1 MKSTLVPLIATSF
14 STPAATA
21 RVRAELNRANQEL
34 ASGRLADV
42 GLELASRAGYLAELD
57 SRRNVLEGL
66 KDDANIARGRLE
78 VIQQSL
84 AQAAEGA
91 QDFLQLLMPLKTG
104 QGDPRLA
111 QEQAAGLLKQLT
123 NLLNVS
129 YQGAHVFG
137 GRNISDLPLVDYFAD
152 PPSPARQAV
161 ENAFTARFG
170 FPPSDPAVST
180 ITATDMQDFLA
191 NDLAP
196 LFDPPQW
203 QTNFSTATDDTLRTP
218 IGENDTVL
226 STASA
231 NDPAIRKLAMA
242 YVMMAGL
249 GTANLNA
256 AARQEVVAAAMQ
268 ATGEA
273 ITGLDTLRS
282 LVGVRQE
289 RVRKAVENLDAHI
302 ALMEKEVA
310 GMEQVDI
317 HEVAERVNALSLQLE
332 TSYRV
337 SGRLQNL
344 SLLKFM

>member
-1 MKSTLVPLIATSF
+1 MKSTLVPLIATPF

-21 RVRAELNRANQEL
+21 RVRADLNRASQEL

-42 GLELASRAGYLAELD
+42 GLELAGKAGYLAELD
-57 SRRNVLEGL
+57 ARHEVLTGL

-78 VIQQSL
+78 VMQQSL
-84 AQAAEGA
+84 EQAADGA
-91 QDFLQLLMPLKTG
+91 QDFLKLLLPLKTG
-104 QGDPRLA
+104 QGDAKLA
-111 QEQAAGLLKQLT
+111 REQAAGLLQQLT
-123 NLLNVS
+123 NLMNVS

-152 PPSPARQAV
+152 PPSSARQAV

-170 FPPSDPAVST
+170 FPPTDPAVAT
-180 ITATDMQDFLA
+180 ITAADMKDFLA
-191 NDLAP
+191 NDLPP
-196 LFDPPQW
+196 LFEPPQW
-203 QTNFSTATDDTLRTP
+203 QADFSTATDDAMRTP
-218 IGENDTVL
+218 IGENDSVP

-249 GTANLNA
+249 GTENLNA
-256 AARQEVVAAAMQ
+256 AARQEVVAAAIE

-273 ITGLDTLRS
+273 IAGLDTMRS
-282 LVGVRQE
+282 LIGVRQE
-289 RVRKAVENLDAHI
+289 RVQKAVDNLDARI

-310 GMEQVDI
+310 GMEQVDL
-317 HEVAERVNALSLQLE
+317 HEAAERVNALSLQLE
-332 TSYRV
+332 TSYRL

-344 SLLKFM
+344 SLLKYM

>member
-66 KDDANIARGRLE
+66 RDDANIARGRLA

-84 AQAAEGA
+84 AQAADGA
-91 QDFLQLLMPLKTG
+91 QDYLKLLLPLKTG
-104 QGDPRLA
+104 QGDAKLA
-111 QEQAAGLLKQLT
+111 QEQAAGLLQQLAS
-123 NLLNVS
+123 LLNVS

-137 GRNISDLPLVDYFAD
+137 GRNISGLPLADYFAE
-152 PPSPARQAV
+152 PPSAARQAV
-161 ENAFTARFG
+161 ENAFIARFG
-170 FPPSDPAVST
+170 FPPSDPAVAT
-180 ITATDMQDFLA
+180 ITAADMRDFLA
-191 NDLAP
+191 NDLPP
-196 LFDPPQW
+196 LFEPPQW
-203 QTNFSTATDDTLRTP
+203 QANFSTATDDAMRTP
-218 IGENDTVL
+218 IGENDTVP
-226 STASA
+226 STTSA

-249 GTANLNA
+249 GTENLNA
-256 AARQEVVAAAMQ
+256 AARQEVVAAAIE

-273 ITGLDTLRS
+273 IAGLDTMRS
-282 LVGVRQE
+282 LIGVREE
-289 RVRKAVENLDAHI
+289 RVRKAVDNLDARI

-310 GMEQVDI
+310 GMQQVDI
-317 HEVAERVNALSLQLE
+317 HEAAERVNALTLQLE
-332 TSYRV
+332 TSYRL
-337 SGRLQNL
+337 SGRLQKL